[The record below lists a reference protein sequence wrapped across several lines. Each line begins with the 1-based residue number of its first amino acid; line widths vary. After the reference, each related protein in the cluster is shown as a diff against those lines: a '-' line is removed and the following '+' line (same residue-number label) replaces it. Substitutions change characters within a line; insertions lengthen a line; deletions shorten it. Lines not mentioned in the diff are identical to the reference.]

1 MRLNFR
7 LVPLRA
13 WCVCGSRLALQLRLK
28 TMQRAL
34 GDTSPMYGQ
43 ALARAL
49 RLLPPNCRQGILSL
63 PQRQTFEGTPFEV
76 ECSKWE
82 VRPGRMCWRAAW
94 AAAAS
99 AKPVRIRAGRVIH
112 IGSFSKTISPTL
124 RLGFLVAPPSLAA
137 RFAEAAACLAPA
149 PGPSVQ
155 LATAE
160 FMREGHYMRH
170 LRRMKRVYSRR
181 RDALKSCLE
190 TRTHDALIAGLAV
203 LLRLPDG
210 VQDTA
215 VAKDALAFGLAPA
228 PLSPWYMSS
237 RSSRPGLLL
246 GVASV
251 PDQRLKTSCDRLY
264 GIIDRLDPKPR
275 RRGQ

>member
-1 MRLNFR
+1 
-7 LVPLRA
+7 
-13 WCVCGSRLALQLRLK
+13 
-28 TMQRAL
+28 
-34 GDTSPMYGQ
+34 
-43 ALARAL
+43 
-49 RLLPPNCRQGILSL
+49 
-63 PQRQTFEGTPFEV
+63 
-76 ECSKWE
+76 
-82 VRPGRMCWRAAW
+82 
-94 AAAAS
+94 
-99 AKPVRIRAGRVIH
+99 
-112 IGSFSKTISPTL
+112 
-124 RLGFLVAPPSLAA
+124 
-137 RFAEAAACLAPA
+137 
-149 PGPSVQ
+149 VQ

-251 PDQRLKTSCDRLY
+251 PDQRLQTSCDRLY
-264 GIIDRLDPKPR
+264 RIIDRRASELQ
-275 RRGQ
+275 GTF